1 MKRFHP
7 IPLLLAALCIG
18 IAACT
23 DPLSENN
30 LPTDNTHGATVPVT
44 LGFSLLAPTPAGDTP
59 PAHTRL
65 IGSDVEDKTG
75 DNTDNY
81 IKNMWVLQ
89 FDGTGTTATLKKS
102 LFVDTD
108 KITVNTNTTTGVVSG
123 VLADVE
129 LLDNLKSAI
138 GATQQ
143 LLLIAN
149 VPDGASHKWAA
160 TNTTL
165 ANFLKDATAMQ
176 SIASEADTYTILDKK
191 PTLFMSGILGN
202 NGAGT
207 AFFTRSSNVIP
218 LKRSI
223 AKLTLNLKIAS
234 GYSVTGLRLHNV
246 PNKLSMASAVI
257 LSQEGAPTGYPDV
270 ITNVSGAVTNYI
282 DYAAESIP
290 TQVGDGSTTVGY
302 TWYLPANLRGT
313 NPSATTAKSKS
324 LAPLAATYIE
334 LFVTDGIGNLTIYHL
349 YPGSNMSDDYNLR
362 SNYHYT
368 LNLTV
373 NGTYIGDDDARG
385 VEYRK
390 DEVIDYTGK
399 ELANCYMVHPAP
411 AGSGITRTYRIP
423 IQRINDY
430 WTGTADGYGASTA
443 NGTTYSSNPLT
454 AGESWNASVLWSDLT
469 AITTATPITVSGT
482 YTGVRSKD
490 YFSFEVPAGTEAGNF
505 VVQVKDAANTI
516 LWSWHLWV
524 TDYEAD
530 LWRDGAVNSVPS
542 ASYVVLGGQVDSYGG
557 TMWQSGGLLS
567 GKVMMD
573 RPLGAIRRV
582 TKAYYTTRGVLYYQF
597 GRKDPFPV
605 TMDGQPATLLGS
617 APPFTKS
624 PSSTAVSIAD
634 AVNNPTMFYITD
646 DRTTPFSYNWCS
658 DTGICNGRFI
668 LWNDPNAPFPDTDV
682 HQKSI
687 YDPCPAGWRLPE
699 ITTDDGTASPWEGFT
714 TSTQGS
720 KCSLMIYGYAPTG
733 YRDYKGSLNVGSDGY
748 YWTASPSGSGG
759 LYGRVFYFYDT
770 IDVRND
776 RGAAKSSGR
785 TVRCSQQ

>member
-7 IPLLLAALCIG
+7 IPLLLAATLCIG

-44 LGFSLLAPTPAGDTP
+44 LGFSVLALTPAGDTP
-59 PAHTRL
+59 PAQTRL

-81 IKNMWVLQ
+81 IKNVWVLQ

-102 LFVDTD
+102 VFVDTD
-108 KITVNTNTTTGVVSG
+108 KITVNTNTTTGVVTG
-123 VLADVE
+123 VLTDVE
-129 LLDNLKSAI
+129 LLDNTQSSAI

-149 VPDGASHKWAA
+149 VSDGASHTWAA

-165 ANFLKDATAMQ
+165 GNFLTAASALQ
-176 SIASEADTYTILDKK
+176 SIASEADTYTTLDQK
-191 PTLFMSGILGN
+191 PTLFLSGILDNG
-202 NGAGT
+202 GAGT
-207 AFFTRSSNVIP
+207 AFYTDPTTVIP

-246 PNKLSMASAVI
+246 PNQLAMASAVI
-257 LSQEGAPTGYPDV
+257 LSQEGAPTIYP
-270 ITNVSGAVTNYI
+270 AVTFNSSGVVSNYI
-282 DYAAESIP
+282 DYAAENIP
-290 TQVGDGSTTVGY
+290 TQVGDGTSTVGY
-302 TWYLPANLRGT
+302 TWYLPANLKGT

-324 LAPLAATYIE
+324 LAPPTATYIE
-334 LFVTDGIGNLTIYHL
+334 VSVTDGVGNLTVYHL
-349 YPGSNMSDDYNLR
+349 YPGADMTSDYNLR

-373 NGTYIGDDDARG
+373 NGTDVGADDTRG

-390 DEVIDYTGK
+390 DEIIDCTAG

-430 WTGTADGYGASTA
+430 WTGTADGYGASTV
-443 NGTTYSSNPLT
+443 NGTTYSNNPLT
-454 AGESWNASVLWSDLT
+454 VGEAWNASVLWSDMT
-469 AITTATPITVSGT
+469 AITTATPITASGT

-490 YFSFEVPAGTEAGNF
+490 YFSFEVPAGTAAGNF

-530 LWRDGAVNSVPS
+530 QWRNSAVNSVPS
-542 ASYVVLGGQVDSYGG
+542 ASYAVFGGQVDSYNG
-557 TMWQSGGLLS
+557 TVWQSGGLLS

-573 RPLGAIRRV
+573 RELGAIARG
-582 TKAYYTTRGVLYYQF
+582 TTATETTRGQFYYPF
-597 GRKDPFPV
+597 GRKDPFPASL
-605 TMDGQPATLLGS
+605 DGASTLQFTGDGTFPAPIAGPQTIAAS
-617 APPFTKS
+617 VQAPTTFYTN
-624 PSSTAVSIAD
+624 STGNWTSD
-634 AVNNPTMFYITD
+634 ATG
-646 DRTTPFSYNWCS
+646 TTY
-658 DTGICNGRFI
+658 

-699 ITTDDGTASPWEGFT
+699 IATSDSSASPWNKFSFSAFT
-714 TSTQGS
+714 TYAYAAAGS
-720 KCSLMIYGYAPTG
+720 RSN
-733 YRDYKGSLNVGSDGY
+733 DSSLNHVGTEQSH
-748 YWTASPSGSGG
+748 WSASPYSGTNGRY
-759 LYGRVFYFYDT
+759 LYCYT
-770 IDVRND
+770 TSLSSASND
-776 RGAAKSSGR
+776 YRANGYP
-785 TVRCSQQ
+785 VRCSQQ

>member
-44 LGFSLLAPTPAGDTP
+44 LGFTLLAPTPAGDTP

-81 IKNMWVLQ
+81 VQNVWVFQ
-89 FDGTGTTATLKKS
+89 FQGTGTTAKLKKS

-108 KITVNTNTTTGVVSG
+108 KITVSTNTTTGAVTG
-123 VLADVE
+123 VLTDVE
-129 LLDNLKSAI
+129 LLDDTDTKSAI
-138 GATQQ
+138 GVTQQ

-160 TNTTL
+160 TGATL
-165 ANFLKDATAMQ
+165 ANFLKDATALQ
-176 SIASEADTYTILDKK
+176 SIASEADTYTTLDKK
-191 PTLFMSGILGN
+191 PTLLMSGILGN
-202 NGAGT
+202 GGAGT
-207 AFFTRSSNVIP
+207 AFYTDPTTVIP

-246 PNKLSMASAVI
+246 PNQLALASAVM
-257 LSQEGAPTGYPDV
+257 LSQEGAPTIYPTV
-270 ITNVSGAVTNYI
+270 TFNSSGAVSNYI

-290 TQVGDGSTTVGY
+290 TQVGDGTTTVGY

-334 LFVTDGIGNLTIYHL
+334 VFVTDGVGNLTVYHL
-349 YPGSNMSDDYNLR
+349 YPGSNMSNDYNLR

-373 NGTYIGDDDARG
+373 NGTYVGADDARG

-443 NGTTYSSNPLT
+443 NGATYSSNPLT
-454 AGESWNASVLWSDLT
+454 VGEAWNASVLWSDLT
-469 AITTATPITVSGT
+469 AITTATPITASGT

-490 YFSFEVPAGTEAGNF
+490 YFSFQIPAGTEAGNF
-505 VVQVKDAANTI
+505 VVQVTDAANNNV

-530 LWRDGAVNSVPS
+530 LWRAGAVNSVPS
-542 ASYVVLGGQVDSYGG
+542 ASYAVLGGQVDSYGG
-557 TMWQSGGLLS
+557 TVWQSGEILN

-573 RPLGAIRRV
+573 RDLGVIARGTTV
-582 TKAYYTTRGVLYYQF
+582 TPTSRGLLHYQF

-605 TMDGQPATLLGS
+605 SLDGVSTLQLTGSGTFPKPVTGYKTIAASVQAPTTFYYSTNIGNWTSDATG
-617 APPFTKS
+617 AT
-624 PSSTAVSIAD
+624 
-634 AVNNPTMFYITD
+634 Y
-646 DRTTPFSYNWCS
+646 
-658 DTGICNGRFI
+658 
-668 LWNDPNAPFPDTDV
+668 LWNDPNAPLPDAEV

-699 ITTDDGTASPWEGFT
+699 ITASDDTTSPWEGVTNSRIYAYAVTGYHGVTDGRLYSFDT
-714 TSTQGS
+714 NSSYWSASPYSVADGRIMFYPNYVESQNHRGRA
-720 KCSLMIYGYAPTG
+720 YGY
-733 YRDYKGSLNVGSDGY
+733 
-748 YWTASPSGSGG
+748 
-759 LYGRVFYFYDT
+759 
-770 IDVRND
+770 
-776 RGAAKSSGR
+776 